1 MFSRSSVF
9 SDSKHAG
16 DSMDALAQAV
26 GLQSRLN
33 EAVEKQDFAL
43 AATLR
48 DELQAAKV
56 RARAHIC
63 VVYCSVHSHCQP
75 FSRKLIPQA
84 LCILVRC
91 L

>member
-1 MFSRSSVF
+1 
-9 SDSKHAG
+9 
-16 DSMDALAQAV
+16 MDALAQAV

-56 RARAHIC
+56 RVRPHIC

-75 FSRKLIPQA
+75 LSMKLIVHT
-84 LCILVRC
+84 LCLLIRC